1 MPLPLVPIAIAA
13 AVGLFGAKKGIDAHS
28 DQKKAKDLG
37 QRAQKK
43 FDKAKKTLEK
53 ARKECTADL
62 ESLGQLKFDIWD
74 RQLGR
79 FVALFSQLRNVEV
92 IGALKIEQLGSK
104 AFSKEELAKM
114 HELSKLAN
122 EVVSGGVAAI
132 GSGALVGMASYG
144 GATMLASASTAT
156 GTTAISSLSGAAATN
171 ATLAWFG
178 GGSLATGGLG
188 IAGGTAVLGGLVA
201 APVLAVGGMVLAAKA
216 KKNLAEA
223 KVNLAKAKKA
233 ASEMRA
239 ATSLVEGIRKVAA
252 QFQDVTMELDE
263 RFTPVL
269 DDLDVTIAQRQRRWR
284 WLPWKVR
291 INFTRLSEPEQ
302 RTAHFA
308 YLFAQTLKVVLET
321 PMLTQKG
328 ALSHDYPQALEAGR
342 KFIVRGDEDAA

>member
-28 DQKKAKDLG
+28 DQKKAKDVG
-37 QRAQKK
+37 QRAQEK
-43 FDKAKKTLEK
+43 FDKAKKALERE
-53 ARKECTADL
+53 RKECTSDL

-79 FVALFSQLRNVEV
+79 FVALFSQLRNIEV
-92 IGALKIEQLGSK
+92 IGVSKVDQLGAK
-104 AFSKEELAKM
+104 AFSKEELAQM
-114 HELSKLAN
+114 RELSALAN
-122 EVVSGGVAAI
+122 EVVSGGVTAI

-144 GATMLASASTAT
+144 GATMLASAST
-156 GTTAISSLSGAAATN
+156 GTAISSLGGVAATN

-178 GGSLATGGLG
+178 GGSLAAGGLG
-188 IAGGTAVLGGLVA
+188 VAGGTAVLGGLVA

-223 KVNLAKAKKA
+223 KANLAKAEKA
-233 ASEMRA
+233 ASEMRV
-239 ATSLVEGIRKVAA
+239 ATSLVKGIRKVAA
-252 QFQDVTMELDE
+252 QFQDVTMNLDE
-263 RFTPVL
+263 RFTPIL
-269 DDLDVTIAQRQRRWR
+269 DDLDAMIAQRQRRWR

-291 INFTRLSEPEQ
+291 VNFGRLSEPEQ

-328 ALSHDYPQALEAGR
+328 ALSRDYPQALEAGR
-342 KFIVRGDEDAA
+342 QLIVQGDKDAT

>member
-53 ARKECTADL
+53 AREECTADL

-92 IGALKIEQLGSK
+92 IGASKVEQLGSK
-104 AFSKEELAKM
+104 AFSKEELAQM
-114 HELSKLAN
+114 HELSALAN
-122 EVVSGGVAAI
+122 EVVSGGVSAI

-144 GATMLASASTAT
+144 GATMLASAST
-156 GTTAISSLSGAAATN
+156 GTAISSLGGAAATN

-178 GGSLATGGLG
+178 GGSLAAGGLG

-223 KVNLAKAKKA
+223 KANLAKAKKA

-252 QFQDVTMELDE
+252 QFQDVTMKLDE

-269 DDLDVTIAQRQRRWR
+269 DDLDAMIAQRQRRWR

-291 INFTRLSEPEQ
+291 INFARLSEPKQ
-302 RTAHFA
+302 RAAHFA
-308 YLFAQTLKVVLET
+308 YLFAQTLKIVLET
-321 PMLTQKG
+321 PMLTQQG
-328 ALSHDYPQALEAGR
+328 ALSHDYPQALEAGQQL
-342 KFIVRGDEDAA
+342 IVQGDKDAA